1 MSIFRVDE
9 IQYLITHHDQP
20 CVSLYMPT
28 HRSGRDIEQDP
39 IRFKNLLKQAEAGL
53 TEAGYRTSEARQILE
68 GPRQFLDD
76 GSFWHHQSD
85 GLAMFVCPDGLRHYR
100 LSATLPELCV
110 VGDRFHIKP
119 LVPLITN
126 DGRFYVLAIS
136 KERVRVLEGT
146 RDSIV
151 ELEPAGL
158 PDGLVDALQIDLPER
173 QMKFYAGGST
183 RGGRRDAVYSGAGES
198 EPDPK
203 DALRRYFR
211 QVDHGLRDLLTDQQ
225 APLVLAGVE
234 YMFPLY
240 RDVSGYNQLMEEGIP
255 GNPEKVTSNELHV
268 RAWAIV
274 QPYFEREQ
282 REAAARYGSLAAMES
297 PLVSDTFAA
306 VVPAAHHGRIHVLF
320 VPIGVRQYGRYDATD
335 DSVTLVDQPERE
347 DQELYDL
354 AVMSVLANR
363 GRVFAVAPGK
373 MPGAGPMAA
382 VLRY

>member
-1 MSIFRVDE
+1 MSLFPVDE

-53 TEAGYRTSEARQILE
+53 TEAGYRAPEARQMLE
-68 GPRQFLDD
+68 KPRQFLDD
-76 GSFWHHQSD
+76 GSFWRHQTG
-85 GLAMFVCPDGLRHYR
+85 GLAMFVCPGGFRHYR
-100 LSATLPELCV
+100 LSGTLPELCV
-110 VGDRFHIKP
+110 VGKRFHIKP

-151 ELEPAGL
+151 DLDPAGL
-158 PDGLVDALQIDLPER
+158 PEGLADALQLDLPER
-173 QMKFYAGGST
+173 QMQFYSGGSPKS
-183 RGGRRDAVYSGAGES
+183 GKRDSVYFGSGQS

-211 QVDHGLRDLLTDQQ
+211 AVDRGLRDLLTDQQ

-240 RDVSGYNQLMEEGIP
+240 HDVSGYTQLMEEGIP

-297 PLVSDTFAA
+297 SLVSETFAD

-320 VPIGVRQYGRYDATD
+320 VPIGAQQFGRYDATD
-335 DSVTLVDQPERE
+335 DSVTLVEQPARE
-347 DQELYDL
+347 DQELYDF
-354 AVMSVLANR
+354 AVMSVLANG

-373 MPGAGPMAA
+373 MPGSGPMAA